1 MSMLRVS
8 RLKDLVRALPAMA
21 AIVVGIGM
29 FAGCAVNE
37 TATVTV
43 EPDGGRADLLESNS
57 GFLAA
62 SLSIGNIVV
71 GSAGDLMRVQASLI
85 NGSRS
90 DLSFEYKFKWLDQ
103 DGFEIAIDGRPWT
116 PMEITAYETK
126 NVQGVAPNAS
136 AKSFRILVQD

>member
-1 MSMLRVS
+1 
-8 RLKDLVRALPAMA
+8 MA
-21 AIVVGIGM
+21 VFAATAVL
-29 FAGCAVNE
+29 AGCAVNE

-43 EPDGGRADLLESNS
+43 QPDGGRADMLESNS

-62 SLSIGNIVV
+62 SLSIGDITV
-71 GSAGDLMRVQASLI
+71 GSAGDLMRVQASLV

-90 DLSFEYKFKWLDQ
+90 DLVFEYKFKWLDQ